1 MSSLSKPNR
10 QFLSPTTNNQDTG
23 REQTIACAR
32 DMVVLY
38 NECLKNHAVSL
49 GGHALDGCGEFTPKS
64 TTILT
69 DPPSLRCD
77 ACGCHR
83 NFHRRSPSDSFS
95 QHRSPPS
102 PLQLQPLAPVPNLL
116 LSLSSGF
123 FGPSDQE
130 VKNKFTVERDVRKTA
145 MIKKH
150 KRTKFTAEQKV
161 KMRGFAERAGWKI
174 NGWDEK
180 WVREF
185 CSEVGIERKVLK
197 VWIHNNKYFNNGRSR
212 DTTSSMS
219 LNLKL

>member
-1 MSSLSKPNR
+1 
-10 QFLSPTTNNQDTG
+10 
-23 REQTIACAR
+23 
-32 DMVVLY
+32 
-38 NECLKNHAVSL
+38 
-49 GGHALDGCGEFTPKS
+49 
-64 TTILT
+64 
-69 DPPSLRCD
+69 
-77 ACGCHR
+77 
-83 NFHRRSPSDSFS
+83 
-95 QHRSPPS
+95 
-102 PLQLQPLAPVPNLL
+102 
-116 LSLSSGF
+116 
-123 FGPSDQE
+123 
-130 VKNKFTVERDVRKTA
+130 VERDVRKTA
-145 MIKKH
+145 TIKKH